1 MKAVEIKQGVFW
13 VGAVDWAVRDF
24 HGYETPR
31 GTTYNNFLIMDE
43 EITLIDTVKYD
54 FADLTI
60 KNIAGI
66 VDPAR
71 IKNIIINHIENDH
84 ASSLDRIMAL
94 APQATIYISDKGRK
108 GIERFFDL
116 SNWNVKSVKT
126 GDTLCIGAR
135 TLEFLETPMLHW
147 PDSMVTYSRLD
158 RILFTQDA
166 FGQHVASASRFDDEF
181 EKSDSAAELEDAVVD
196 YYANILMP
204 FGQMIKT
211 KIAEIQAKGFDIDII
226 APDHGLIWRANP
238 GKVLNMYMDMA
249 NGKANESVAI
259 IYDTMWQSTEKM
271 AVPIAEGIRA
281 EGLDCRVVKLR
292 ATPMSVAIKE
302 FWKSRGALIGS
313 PTLNNILYPSVA
325 EFLTHLRGLRPKN
338 RIVGAFGSYGWGGGA
353 VRDAYEEFKKMGLQA
368 VEPGFQIP
376 YRPSRADE
384 EGAFEFGRNFA
395 RQVIEYHKIGRAH
408 V

>member
-395 RQVIEYHKIGRAH
+395 RQVIEYHKGF
-408 V
+408 